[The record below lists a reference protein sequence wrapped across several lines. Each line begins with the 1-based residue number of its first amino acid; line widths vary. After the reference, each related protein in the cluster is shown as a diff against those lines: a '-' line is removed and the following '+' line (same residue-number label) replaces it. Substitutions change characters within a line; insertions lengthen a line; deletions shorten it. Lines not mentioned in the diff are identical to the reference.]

1 MDQFDPS
8 YAFLGWGSDTKIIKK
23 YENDISIFE
32 ELMENQINAFTDKIF
47 QKPQPDPLYELGPL
61 L

>member
-1 MDQFDPS
+1 MQSEWS
-8 YAFLGWGSDTKIIKK
+8 YAFLGWGRDTKIIKK

-32 ELMENQINAFTDKIF
+32 ELMENQINAFTDKIL

-61 L
+61 F